1 MGIFFSSETSFRFSC
16 LCNSVDQKVATMK
29 VHKTLL
35 ILSIIEFIILFTY
48 GLVAAL
54 ALGSNK
60 HFFIPELFAPQ
71 LGFAIFL
78 LLVPITGFIAI
89 GKGSSEHAFWHA
101 LFSASGIAV
110 AATAAIL
117 AAYGS
122 AIGKAL
128 QEYYLKYDTR
138 ESIWDVWSSYE
149 HWIIGAPVICMVC
162 AIATVILLPFSY
174 FTVVNAHNKYDI
186 TNQRVAEE

>member
-1 MGIFFSSETSFRFSC
+1 MVELERKLKLC
-16 LCNSVDQKVATMK
+16 L
-29 VHKTLL
+29 
-35 ILSIIEFIILFTY
+35 
-48 GLVAAL
+48 
-54 ALGSNK
+54 
-60 HFFIPELFAPQ
+60 
-71 LGFAIFL
+71 
-78 LLVPITGFIAI
+78 
-89 GKGSSEHAFWHA
+89 
-101 LFSASGIAV
+101 
-110 AATAAIL
+110 AAIL

-138 ESIWDVWSSYE
+138 ESIWDVWSTYE

-162 AIATVILLPFSY
+162 AIATLILLPFSY